1 MGHRDFR
8 EALAPE
14 DLEALSA
21 RARRAA
27 FPAGR
32 ALLHQGQVPER
43 VLLLL
48 AGRVKVTSA
57 TSAGREIVLAFRGP
71 GELVGEQSALD
82 GRPRSATVVTV
93 EPVDALVLTHEAF
106 RTFLTDRPTA
116 ALALLRMLSLR
127 LRDADAQRI
136 EFATFTTMGRVAA
149 RLLDLSERFGRE
161 EDGGVRIELPI
172 SQEELAGATGSS
184 LESVERALQTMRSLK
199 CVQTRRREIRVLD
212 RDALEALRG
221 VA

>member
-1 MGHRDFR
+1 
-8 EALAPE
+8 
-14 DLEALSA
+14 
-21 RARRAA
+21 
-27 FPAGR
+27 
-32 ALLHQGQVPER
+32 
-43 VLLLL
+43 
-48 AGRVKVTSA
+48 
-57 TSAGREIVLAFRGP
+57 
-71 GELVGEQSALD
+71 VGEQSALD

-106 RTFLTDRPTA
+106 RAFLAARPEA

-127 LRDADAQRI
+127 LRDADAQRV

-149 RLLDLSERFGRE
+149 RLLDLSERFGRQE
-161 EDGGVRIELPI
+161 EDGVRIELPI

-212 RDALEALRG
+212 REALEALRG

>member
-1 MGHRDFR
+1 VGNDFR

-14 DLEALSA
+14 DLEALNA

-43 VLLLL
+43 VFLLL

-57 TSAGREIVLAFRGP
+57 TPSGREIVLAFRGP

-93 EPVDALVLTHEAF
+93 DAVDALVLTHEAF
-106 RTFLTDRPTA
+106 RAFLAARPEA

-127 LRDADAQRI
+127 LRDADAQRV

-161 EDGGVRIELPI
+161 EEDGVRIELPI

-212 RDALEALRG
+212 REALEALRG

>member
-1 MGHRDFR
+1 MGTDFR

-14 DLEALSA
+14 DLEALGA

-27 FPAGR
+27 FGAGR

-43 VLLLL
+43 VFLLLD
-48 AGRVKVTSA
+48 GRVKVTSV
-57 TSAGREIVLAFRGP
+57 TQAGREVVLAFRGP

-106 RTFLTDRPTA
+106 RAFLAERPAA
-116 ALALLRMLSLR
+116 ALALLGMLSLR

-161 EDGGVRIELPI
+161 EDGVVRIELPI

-212 RDALEALRG
+212 REALEALRG